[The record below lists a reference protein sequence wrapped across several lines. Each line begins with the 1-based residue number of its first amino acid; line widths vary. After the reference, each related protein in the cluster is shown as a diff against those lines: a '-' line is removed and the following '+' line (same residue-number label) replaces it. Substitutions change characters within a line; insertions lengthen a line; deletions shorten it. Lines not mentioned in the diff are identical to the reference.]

1 MSGYIRMFVGKGGV
15 GKTTSAAAYAL
26 SLAKRGYRVLV
37 VSIDPAHNLGDVL
50 CTKLSGEPRKVADNL
65 YAAEL
70 DYNAVIAK
78 FVEEMSEKLR
88 YFYRHLKV
96 FNLEHYLDVVKYAPG
111 IEEHALLEAL
121 IHLIDRVERDYDYL
135 VIDPPPTGLMLRIF
149 SLPFISLQWVKK
161 LLEVRK
167 AILERRKML
176 ERIVGRLK
184 IQIGDKE
191 ILLPT
196 DASGDPVFKELLST
210 YKVYQR
216 AYMVLRDARRTRAYL
231 VMTPEELPLIEALR
245 VYDFLKRF
253 KIPVGGVV
261 VNRVLEWKM
270 AKGNPVL
277 ETEYE
282 RQENILRRVE
292 REFASLPKALLPYK
306 PQGIKGLASLE
317 TIAEK
322 LSVLE
327 GFGK

>member
-26 SLAKRGYRVLV
+26 SLARRGYRVLV

-50 CTKLSGEPRKVADNL
+50 CTKLSGEPEKVADNL

-70 DYNAVIAK
+70 DYEATVAK
-78 FVEEMSEKLR
+78 FVGELAERLR

-96 FNLEHYLDVVKYAPG
+96 FNLEHYLDVVKYTPG
-111 IEEHALLEAL
+111 VEEHALLEAL
-121 IHLIDRVERDYDYL
+121 IHLIDRVGRDYDYL
-135 VIDPPPTGLMLRIF
+135 VIDPPPTGLMLRIL

-176 ERIVGRLK
+176 ERVMGGLK
-184 IQIGDKE
+184 VRIGDEE
-191 ILLPT
+191 IVLST
-196 DASGDPVFKELLST
+196 DASEDPVFKELLSA

-216 AYMVLRDARRTRAYL
+216 AYEVLRDASRTRAYL
-231 VMTPEELPLIEALR
+231 VMTPEELPLLEALR
-245 VYDFLKRF
+245 AYNFLRRF
-253 KIPVGGVV
+253 EIPVGGVI
-261 VNRVLEWKM
+261 VNRVIEWEK
-270 AKGNPVL
+270 AKGNPIL
-277 ETEYE
+277 EAGY
-282 RQENILRRVE
+282 RKQEDVLRRVE
-292 REFASLPKALLPYK
+292 KEFVGLPKILIPYE
-306 PQGIKGLASLE
+306 PREPKGLAALE
-317 TIAEK
+317 VIAEK

>member
-26 SLAKRGYRVLV
+26 SLARRGYRVLV

-70 DYNAVIAK
+70 DYDAAVAK
-78 FVEEMSEKLR
+78 FVGELADKLR

-96 FNLEHYLDVVKYAPG
+96 FNLERYLDVVKYTPG
-111 IEEHALLEAL
+111 VEEHALLEAL
-121 IHLIDRVERDYDYL
+121 TQLVDSVERDYDYL
-135 VIDPPPTGLMLRIF
+135 VVDPPPTGLMLRIL
-149 SLPFISLQWVKK
+149 SLPFVSLQWVKK

-176 ERIVGRLK
+176 EKVVGELK
-184 IQIGDKE
+184 IQIGGEE
-191 ILLPT
+191 IVLST
-196 DASGDPVFKELLST
+196 DASEDPVFKELLSA

-216 AYMVLRDARRTRAYL
+216 AYEVLRDASRTRVYL
-231 VMTPEELPLIEALR
+231 VMTPEELPLLETLR
-245 VYDFLKRF
+245 AYNFLKRF
-253 KIPVGGVV
+253 EIPVGGVV
-261 VNRVLEWKM
+261 VNRVIEWEK
-270 AKGNPVL
+270 ARGNPIL
-277 ETEYE
+277 ETEYR
-282 RQENILRRVE
+282 RQEDILRRVE
-292 REFASLPKALLPYK
+292 KEFTGLPKVLVPYE
-306 PQGIKGLASLE
+306 PRQPKGLRALA